1 MLKEGQT
8 APAFKLKDQSGNDV
22 SLSSFRGR
30 KTVVYFYPK
39 DHARLHPPGLRFR
52 MPTQLFRKMVSPS
65 SASARIPSL
74 PTRSFRNGSNSPS
87 LCLPIPTL
95 KRSKPT
101 VFGRKRKG
109 SERPISVSAARPS
122 FWTKKV
128 GFLRSSKTLI
138 RTIMHRRYWRCFE
151 NRPLG
156 NGRSFLFS
164 DRVSSKLFFDPG
176 HIAPGDVQAL
186 RDFPLRFD
194 FFPIQTE
201 TAGNDV
207 VFPRREGF
215 QGFFDGRDLF
225 FEL

>member
-39 DHARLHPPGLRFR
+39 DHTPGAPARLALSG

-151 NRPLG
+151 KPSVG
-156 NGRSFLFS
+156 
-164 DRVSSKLFFDPG
+164 
-176 HIAPGDVQAL
+176 
-186 RDFPLRFD
+186 
-194 FFPIQTE
+194 
-201 TAGNDV
+201 
-207 VFPRREGF
+207 
-215 QGFFDGRDLF
+215 
-225 FEL
+225 